1 MIKKMP
7 NLKREKGKTN
17 FRFQDARLCFAFA
30 GTLGDRGTE
39 TPFERLNDAHDLE
52 RWCWESG
59 CAEGTIHCTKE
70 QLESAKRLR
79 EAIQRAGVA
88 LAWRKRVRPEDISL
102 INLAAGFSPLSPELQ
117 LDGKTV
123 RWNGTSLAAILS
135 TVARDF
141 IEISGSD
148 LRGRVRI
155 CSNPDCGIPF
165 VDTSRAGSRRWC
177 SMKTCGALIKK
188 RQYRARKRSA

>member
-1 MIKKMP
+1 MP
-7 NLKREKGKTN
+7 NLERERGKAN

-30 GTLGDRGTE
+30 GTLGDRGTK
-39 TPFERLNDAHDLE
+39 TPFERLIDPRDLE
-52 RWCWESG
+52 RWCQESG
-59 CAEGTIHCTKE
+59 CAQEPAHCTPE

-88 LAWRKRVRPEDISL
+88 LARRKRPRPDDIVL
-102 INLAAGFSPLSPELQ
+102 INLAAEAPPLSPELQ
-117 LDGKTV
+117 PDGKSIH
-123 RWNGTSLAAILS
+123 WNGTSLVAILS

-141 IEISGSD
+141 IEISGST

-165 VDTSRAGSRRWC
+165 VDTSHAGSRRWC

-188 RQYRARKRSA
+188 RQYRARKRLA